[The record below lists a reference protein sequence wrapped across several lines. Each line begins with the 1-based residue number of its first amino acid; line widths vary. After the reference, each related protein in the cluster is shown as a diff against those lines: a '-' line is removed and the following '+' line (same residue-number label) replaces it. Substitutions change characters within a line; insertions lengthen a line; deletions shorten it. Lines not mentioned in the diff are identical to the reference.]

1 MSQVRPVEIP
11 KYDELSM
18 VNLITDVMKQPDF
31 AKFFP
36 EQKTKAD
43 LPDRVYFFNILNTT
57 DPGYV
62 NALLQHAQ
70 GLRFGGQAKDAEKNR
85 IEVSEEWIKEL
96 QASPFYS
103 SKTIS
108 F

>member
-11 KYDELSM
+11 KYDELSV

-43 LPDRVYFFNILNTT
+43 LPDRVYFFNTT

-70 GLRFGGQAKDAEKNR
+70 GLRFGGQAKYADKNR
-85 IEVSEEWIKEL
+85 IEVSKKWIKEL

-108 F
+108 L

>member
-1 MSQVRPVEIP
+1 VEIP
-11 KYDELSM
+11 KYDELSV
-18 VNLITDVMKQPDF
+18 VNLIADVMKQPDF

-62 NALLQHAQ
+62 NAPPARAGAPFRWTGQ
-70 GLRFGGQAKDAEKNR
+70 GCR
-85 IEVSEEWIKEL
+85 EESHRGDRGMD
-96 QASPFYS
+96 QGAPS
-103 SKTIS
+103 IS
-108 F
+108 FLL

>member
-11 KYDELSM
+11 KYDELSV

-36 EQKTKAD
+36 EQKTKAN

-57 DPGYV
+57 DPGMLTPYFSMRRGSV
-62 NALLQHAQ
+62 SADRPRMQ
-70 GLRFGGQAKDAEKNR
+70 RR
-85 IEVSEEWIKEL
+85 IIMR
-96 QASPFYS
+96 
-103 SKTIS
+103 
-108 F
+108 

>member
-11 KYDELSM
+11 KYDELSV

-70 GLRFGGQAKDAEKNR
+70 GLCFGGLAKDAEKNR

-103 SKTIS
+103 SKKIS